1 MARTISER
9 ADVVPVLAEVFR
21 SFGFEG
27 ASLARIAEKTGLG
40 KGSLYHFFPGGKDD
54 MAEAVLASID
64 DWFRQHVFEPL
75 REPQRDPEG
84 NGDGVERM
92 FREVSNYFDGGNKVC
107 VVGVFALGSERD
119 RFTEPVRRYFADW
132 IAALQTALQRQGR
145 DEASAAELA
154 IDAVGAI
161 QGALVLAR
169 ALDRPAVLA
178 DTIRRL
184 RVRLA

>member
-27 ASLARIAEKTGLG
+27 ASLARICEGTGLG

-75 REPQRDPEG
+75 RDPAG
-84 NGDGVERM
+84 SGDGVERM
-92 FREVSNYFDGGNKVC
+92 FIEVSNYFDAGNKVC
-107 VVGVFALGSERD
+107 VAGVFALGSERD
-119 RFTEPVRRYFADW
+119 RFTGLVRRYFADW

-184 RVRLA
+184 RLRLA